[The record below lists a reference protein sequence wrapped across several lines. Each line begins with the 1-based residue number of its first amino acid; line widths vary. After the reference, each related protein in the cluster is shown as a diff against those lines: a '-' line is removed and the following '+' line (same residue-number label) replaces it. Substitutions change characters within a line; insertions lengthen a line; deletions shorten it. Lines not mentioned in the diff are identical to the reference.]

1 MFHDRVSVPGGIVL
15 LIHRTFLVRILS
27 YNRVNGTHAPENRHL
42 LQDILRN
49 EWKFDGLIM
58 SDWYECIDLS

>member
-1 MFHDRVSVPGGIVL
+1 MVL
-15 LIHRTFLVRILS
+15 QAASLCANQFYLVRILS
-27 YNRVNGTHAPENRHL
+27 YNRINGIHAPENHHL

-58 SDWYECIDLS
+58 SDWYE